1 MELSMAYKGAS
12 KVISDKGLMTLN
24 FQPNLS
30 REPVAFDAEIMKPLR
45 FREAVSALHDV
56 VTSDLRFKKR
66 DKSAYEQWKK
76 ERVSKVNTLRQQSIR
91 AQQKKLKLE
100 ESGLDSNIIREFKYY
115 RKLYW
120 DARRLHEQYVME
132 NDPDLWRLIMPLD
145 PVITVGEDVVFLEG
159 FSADESSYGCLTIN
173 RDEGFSNPDSIQL
186 GTTNVDYSWDL
197 YHHFQRLRTYRQTMF
212 RVDTHGF
219 ELQTQGSETYREEK
233 IDLPKGWLR
242 GFMQIQSAMGLPKRK
257 VPLTRESVYS
267 LLAWLKD
274 HREKTGPRAIRF
286 DLIPGKAPKMV
297 LEPWEKPISSHGT
310 IYDGPV
316 GEPVR
321 IWGRRRLL
329 ALSRLLPL
337 ADGVDVYLLGSG
349 FPSFWLVKMG
359 EMRFT
364 LGLSGWTANDWTR
377 GSAMDLLA
385 PPTDPQDQWLA
396 KAAHFIRTNRYAGF
410 KEVESIVGYGAAA
423 TASTLNRLAL
433 TGQVIYDLGADVYRW
448 RQILPMVLGE
458 AEIGEPNPE
467 LAAAAILT
475 DKSKVRIMSTE
486 PILKGSKL
494 IKAKADNSNV
504 ELIIDPDGIIKR
516 GSCLCE
522 HHRKF
527 GLKNGPCRHLIAARS
542 AALQLETNDKP
553 DAQNWYDSLTKWS
566 NN

>member
-1 MELSMAYKGAS
+1 MELSMAYTGAS
-12 KVISDKGLMTLN
+12 KVISDKGLLTLN
-24 FQPNLS
+24 FQPNLN

-56 VTSDLRFKKR
+56 VISDLRFNKR

-76 ERVSKVNTLRQQSIR
+76 DNVSKANTLRQQSIR
-91 AQQKKLKLE
+91 AQQKRLKLE
-100 ESGLDSNIIREFKYY
+100 ESGLDPKIIREFKYY

-120 DARRLHEQYVME
+120 DARRRHEQYVME
-132 NDPDLWRLIMPLD
+132 NDPVLWRLIMPLD
-145 PVITVGEDVVFLEG
+145 PVITVGEDVVFLEC
-159 FSADESSYGCLTIN
+159 FSADESSYGRLTIN
-173 RDEGFSNPDSIQL
+173 REDGFSKTDSIQF
-186 GTTNVDYSWDL
+186 GTTNIDYSWDL
-197 YHHFQRLRTYRQTMF
+197 YNHFQRLRTYRQTIF

-219 ELQTQGSETYREEK
+219 EIQSKGSETYREEK

-242 GFMQIQSAMGLPKRK
+242 GFMQIQAAMGLPKRK
-257 VPLTRESVYS
+257 VSLTREAVYS

-286 DLIPGKAPKMV
+286 DLVPGKAPKMV
-297 LEPWEKPISSHGT
+297 LEPWEKPVHSHGT

-337 ADGVDVYLLGSG
+337 TDGIDVYLLGSG

-364 LGLSGWTANDWTR
+364 LALSGWTSNDWTR

-385 PPTDPQDQWLA
+385 PPMDPQDQWLA
-396 KAAHFIRTNRYAGF
+396 KAAHFIQKSRSVSF
-410 KEVESIVGYGAAA
+410 KEIESIVGYGPPAA
-423 TASTLNRLAL
+423 ASTLNHLAL
-433 TGQVIYDLGADVYRW
+433 TGQVIYDLDANVFRW
-448 RQILPMVLGE
+448 RQVLPMVLGE
-458 AEIGEPNPE
+458 AEIGEPNTE
-467 LAAAAILT
+467 LAAAAILN
-475 DKSKVRIMSTE
+475 DKSKVRVISAE
-486 PILKGSKL
+486 QVIKGSKL
-494 IKAKADNSNV
+494 IKAKADNSKV
-504 ELIIDPDGIIKR
+504 ELIIDPDGVIKR
-516 GSCLCE
+516 GSCHCE

-542 AALQLETNDKP
+542 AAMQLEANNEPGT
-553 DAQNWYDSLTKWS
+553 QNWYDALTKWE